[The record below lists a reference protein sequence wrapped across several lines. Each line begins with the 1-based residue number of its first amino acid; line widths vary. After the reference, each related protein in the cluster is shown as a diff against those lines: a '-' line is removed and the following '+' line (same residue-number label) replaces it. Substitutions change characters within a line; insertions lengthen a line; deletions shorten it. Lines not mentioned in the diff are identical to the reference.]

1 MYNNI
6 LKIYKGYKVI
16 GIYLLTSMTMIDVN
30 KLEALK
36 TKIETLNKFHQVEIL
51 KILSKNLCKLNE
63 NKSGIF
69 INMSFLQEDVVDEL
83 TKYVDYIDDQ
93 NETFQTIEYQK
104 DEFKNTLTV
113 ETIENYASLMN

>member
-1 MYNNI
+1 MA
-6 LKIYKGYKVI
+6 
-16 GIYLLTSMTMIDVN
+16 MIDVN

-69 INMSFLQEDVVDEL
+69 INMSFLEEDVVEEL

-113 ETIENYASLMN
+113 ETIENYASLAN

>member
-1 MYNNI
+1 MA
-6 LKIYKGYKVI
+6 
-16 GIYLLTSMTMIDVN
+16 MIDVN

-69 INMSFLQEDVVDEL
+69 INMSFLEEDVVEEL

-113 ETIENYASLMN
+113 ESIENYTSLTN

>member
-1 MYNNI
+1 
-6 LKIYKGYKVI
+6 
-16 GIYLLTSMTMIDVN
+16 MIDVN

-69 INMSFLQEDVVDEL
+69 INMSFLEEDVVEEL

-113 ETIENYASLMN
+113 ESIENYTSLTN

>member
-1 MYNNI
+1 MA
-6 LKIYKGYKVI
+6 
-16 GIYLLTSMTMIDVN
+16 MIDVN

-69 INMSFLQEDVVDEL
+69 INMSFLEEDVVEEL

-113 ETIENYASLMN
+113 ESIENYASLTN

>member
-1 MYNNI
+1 
-6 LKIYKGYKVI
+6 
-16 GIYLLTSMTMIDVN
+16 MIDVN

-69 INMSFLQEDVVDEL
+69 INMSFLEEDVVEEL

>member
-1 MYNNI
+1 MA
-6 LKIYKGYKVI
+6 
-16 GIYLLTSMTMIDVN
+16 MIDVN

-69 INMSFLQEDVVDEL
+69 INMSFLQEDVVEEL

-93 NETFQTIEYQK
+93 NETFQTVEYQK

-113 ETIENYASLMN
+113 ESIENYTSLTN

>member
-1 MYNNI
+1 M
-6 LKIYKGYKVI
+6 
-16 GIYLLTSMTMIDVN
+16 
-30 KLEALK
+30 
-36 TKIETLNKFHQVEIL
+36 IL

-69 INMSFLQEDVVDEL
+69 VNMSFLQQDVIDEL
-83 TKYVDYIDDQ
+83 TKYIDYIDDQ

-113 ETIENYASLMN
+113 EPNEKYVSMVN

>member
-1 MYNNI
+1 MA
-6 LKIYKGYKVI
+6 
-16 GIYLLTSMTMIDVN
+16 MIDVN

-69 INMSFLQEDVVDEL
+69 INMSFLQEDVVEEL

-93 NETFQTIEYQK
+93 NETFQTVEYQK

-113 ETIENYASLMN
+113 ETIENYASLAN

>member
-1 MYNNI
+1 MA
-6 LKIYKGYKVI
+6 
-16 GIYLLTSMTMIDVN
+16 MIDVN

-36 TKIETLNKFHQVEIL
+36 TKIETLNKFHQAEIL

-69 INMSFLQEDVVDEL
+69 INMSFLEEDVVEEL

-113 ETIENYASLMN
+113 ESIENYASLTN

>member
-1 MYNNI
+1 MA
-6 LKIYKGYKVI
+6 
-16 GIYLLTSMTMIDVN
+16 MIDVN

-69 INMSFLQEDVVDEL
+69 INMSFLEEDVVEEL

>member
-1 MYNNI
+1 MA
-6 LKIYKGYKVI
+6 
-16 GIYLLTSMTMIDVN
+16 MIDVN
-30 KLEALK
+30 KLEAFK

-69 INMSFLQEDVVDEL
+69 INMSFLEEDVVEEL

-113 ETIENYASLMN
+113 ESIENYTSLTN

>member
-1 MYNNI
+1 
-6 LKIYKGYKVI
+6 
-16 GIYLLTSMTMIDVN
+16 MIDVN

-69 INMSFLQEDVVDEL
+69 INMSFLEEDVVEEL

-104 DEFKNTLTV
+104 EMADRLHLPFPVVSDMNFEFQRALNLPTF
-113 ETIENYASLMN
+113 

>member
-6 LKIYKGYKVI
+6 LKICKGYKVI
-16 GIYLLTSMTMIDVN
+16 GIYLLTSMAMIDVN

-36 TKIETLNKFHQVEIL
+36 TKLETLNKFHQVEIL

-69 INMSFLQEDVVDEL
+69 INMSFLEEDVVEEL

-113 ETIENYASLMN
+113 ESIENYASLTN

>member
-1 MYNNI
+1 MVHI
-6 LKIYKGYKVI
+6 LLNRMV
-16 GIYLLTSMTMIDVN
+16 MVDVN

-69 INMSFLQEDVVDEL
+69 VNMSFLQQDVIDEL
-83 TKYVDYIDDQ
+83 TKYIDYIDDQ

-104 DEFKNTLTV
+104 DEFKNTLT
-113 ETIENYASLMN
+113 IEPNEKYVSMVN

>member
-1 MYNNI
+1 
-6 LKIYKGYKVI
+6 
-16 GIYLLTSMTMIDVN
+16 MIDVN

-69 INMSFLQEDVVDEL
+69 INMSFLEEDVVEEL

-113 ETIENYASLMN
+113 ESIENYASLTN

>member
-6 LKIYKGYKVI
+6 LKICKGYKVI
-16 GIYLLTSMTMIDVN
+16 GIYLLTSMAMIDVN

-69 INMSFLQEDVVDEL
+69 INMSFLEEDVVEEL

-113 ETIENYASLMN
+113 ESIENYASLTN